1 MNAVAQG
8 LRRGRR
14 RDHAFR
20 AGAQWYTSMTDSEPV
35 QCPICGWTGHA
46 TDLDEEACPTCGEPV
61 NVTFT

>member
-1 MNAVAQG
+1 
-8 LRRGRR
+8 
-14 RDHAFR
+14 
-20 AGAQWYTSMTDSEPV
+20 MTDSEPV